1 MSTARAILLSVVAML
16 LAAAVTFTVTT
27 KGHSSSEP
35 QALEPAVVPHEQP
48 TQRPAR
54 RGAASSRLAPSTDEA
69 TSVAADV
76 SERDEAAAE
85 AATEARA
92 LARFEAALREFE
104 AAPADQ
110 EWGPRAS
117 ALLEQDLRNLAD
129 KLGFEVRTLDCK
141 SKRCVA
147 SLRWKSLAE
156 AVEHDPT
163 VASARYSIRCA
174 VQTMGKP
181 PAGGSNDVTTF
192 VRFERCLDHSSSS
205 KQHRIN
211 NQE

>member
-35 QALEPAVVPHEQP
+35 EALEPAAVPQEQP

-76 SERDEAAAE
+76 SERDE

-117 ALLEQDLRNLAD
+117 ALLEQDLRKLAD
-129 KLGFEVRTLDCK
+129 KLGFAVRTLDCK

-147 SLRWKSLAE
+147 SLRWKNLAE
-156 AVEHDPT
+156 AIEHDPA
-163 VASARYSIRCA
+163 VASARYSIRCS

-192 VRFERCLDHSSSS
+192 VRFERCLELSSSN
-205 KQHRIN
+205 KQRRIN
-211 NQE
+211 NQEQP

>member
-1 MSTARAILLSVVAML
+1 ML
-16 LAAAVTFTVTT
+16 LTAAVTFTVTT
-27 KGHSSSEP
+27 KGNSSSEP

-54 RGAASSRLAPSTDEA
+54 RGAANSRLAPSTDEA
-69 TSVAADV
+69 TSVTADV
-76 SERDEAAAE
+76 SERDE

-117 ALLEQDLRNLAD
+117 VLLEQDLRNLAD